1 MMDLMLIISDE
12 DFLFILTFLSLLV
25 VVHHMNVFSY
35 ISVIVLND
43 RCLISWN
50 YTWQYDLLLKYVQE
64 NWLTTLR
71 NLVAQINE
79 TFSRNFQD
87 MAVAGEVSLGIHYS
101 SFNKI
106 YFLRRLLAYSFDLM
120 FLFFFS
126 DEHDI
131 DFDQFGILIKVKFR

>member
-120 FLFFFS
+120 FLFFS
-126 DEHDI
+126 QMSMI
-131 DFDQFGILIKVKFR
+131 SILINLGYL